1 VVQFGKCSEINSR
14 FPSRDRKEAVF
25 SLRHGRFPFQP
36 PNRLSTREFPLD
48 GLLLEACLLHF
59 RVVWDFFY
67 RPKKKRTDVVVRD
80 YIPGWTD
87 VDPPARL
94 RDIREKGRW
103 LDVIIAHL
111 TTHRV
116 DPNYKV
122 GEITDHRCRKYFSP
136 HPLNNL
142 QPKSIHPTTDP
153 PTPPATLS
161 RNDLPNSL
169 PTKIPRE
176 TGCPVHR
183 AQPGP
188 VGSRRFLQKQ
198 SQFYP

>member
-1 VVQFGKCSEINSR
+1 MKQREVAGEVMFEIDSLYVSTEMILSR
-14 FPSRDRKEAVF
+14 
-25 SLRHGRFPFQP
+25 RF
-36 PNRLSTREFPLD
+36 REFPLD

-80 YIPGWTD
+80 YVPGWTD

-103 LDVIIAHL
+103 LDVMIAHL

-122 GEITDHRCRKYFSP
+122 GEITEEDITLMRSHTKTLFDAFVSAPIAADHRAALVN
-136 HPLNNL
+136 PLAHKFVRYEILDAKNM
-142 QPKSIHPTTDP
+142 
-153 PTPPATLS
+153 A
-161 RNDLPNSL
+161 
-169 PTKIPRE
+169 
-176 TGCPVHR
+176 
-183 AQPGP
+183 
-188 VGSRRFLQKQ
+188 
-198 SQFYP
+198 